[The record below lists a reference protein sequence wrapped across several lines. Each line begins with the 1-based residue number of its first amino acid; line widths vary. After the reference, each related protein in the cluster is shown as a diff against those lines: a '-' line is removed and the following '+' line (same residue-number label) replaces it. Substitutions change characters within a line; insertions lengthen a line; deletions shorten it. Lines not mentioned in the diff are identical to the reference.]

1 MSQSFSTK
9 DDRELKGGGHPKV
22 AGVGGKVGGEENEGG
37 KGGGGSYAGRQ
48 SSKLFHFCR

>member
-1 MSQSFSTK
+1 MSTK
-9 DDRELKGGGHPKV
+9 GAEGRGAPKGGRSRGEV
-22 AGVGGKVGGEENEGG
+22 VGEENEGG

>member
-1 MSQSFSTK
+1 MSTK

-22 AGVGGKVGGEENEGG
+22 AGERWGGVGGEENEGG
-37 KGGGGSYAGRQ
+37 KGGGSYAGRQ